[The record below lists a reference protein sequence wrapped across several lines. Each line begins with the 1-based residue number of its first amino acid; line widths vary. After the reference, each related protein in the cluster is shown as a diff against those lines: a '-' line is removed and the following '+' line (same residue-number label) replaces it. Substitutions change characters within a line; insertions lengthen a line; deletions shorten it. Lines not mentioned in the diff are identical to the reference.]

1 MSENIHIGS
10 CSGGGAESPEVVGRS
25 VKRMDLEG
33 GGGGGGGGGEQLVEE
48 TLQRRRSSNLSIR

>member
-1 MSENIHIGS
+1 MSENIQIGS

-33 GGGGGGGGGEQLVEE
+33 GGGGGEQLVEE